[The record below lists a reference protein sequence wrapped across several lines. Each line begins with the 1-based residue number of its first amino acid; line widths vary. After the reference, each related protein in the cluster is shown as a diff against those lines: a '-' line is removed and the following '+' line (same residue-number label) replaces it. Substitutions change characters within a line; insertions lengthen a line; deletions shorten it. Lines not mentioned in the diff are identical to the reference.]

1 MVCLRKWW
9 EEAGCTVQGIASPDL
24 DSFQV
29 DWWNGVD
36 ASTVQSDMGEHF
48 RLASENHINYPA
60 RCLGIIIRSSSNHA
74 SIYMHAL
81 N

>member
-9 EEAGCTVQGIASPDL
+9 EEAGCTVRGIASPDL

-29 DWWNGVD
+29 DWWNGRD
-36 ASTVQSDMGEHF
+36 GSSVQSDMGEYF
-48 RLASENHINYPA
+48 RLAGVNYLNFPA
-60 RCLGIIIRSSSNHA
+60 RCLGISFRSSSNHA
-74 SIYMHAL
+74 SSYMHAL